1 MTYRV
6 HLDGY
11 NMLPY
16 FTGQEKEGPR
26 KEMFYFTDD
35 GSLSALRYGPWKLMF
50 TEQRA
55 HGFDVWQEPLVTLR
69 LPKLFNLRR
78 DPFERADHEAFGYHR
93 WRMDRVFLLV
103 PAQAYVG
110 SFIET
115 FIEYPPRQEPGSFNL
130 DKVLAS
136 LQQGS
141 GTTN

>member
-1 MTYRV
+1 MTYKV

-16 FTGQEKEGPR
+16 FMGEVEEGPR

-35 GSLSALRYGPWKLMF
+35 GSLSALRYGQWKLMF

-69 LPKLFNLRR
+69 VPKLFNLRR
-78 DPFERADHEAFGYHR
+78 DPFERADHETFGYTK
-93 WRMDRVFLLV
+93 WRFDRVFLLV

-110 SFIET
+110 KFIGT
-115 FIEYPPRQEPGSFNL
+115 FQEYPPRQKPGSFNL
-130 DKVLAS
+130 DRVLAS
-136 LQQGS
+136 LQEGS
-141 GTTN
+141 TN